1 LEGQS
6 SESAATASWQLKQA
20 QQWCMQ
26 GQSYTDWPFLLNC
39 LQVVGEV
46 CPEVAQQLGLG
57 PGVLVSPGSGDNAMS
72 ALGSGI
78 TQ

>member
-1 LEGQS
+1 
-6 SESAATASWQLKQA
+6 
-20 QQWCMQ
+20 MQ